1 MSELK
6 KYHPVDSSV
15 VSRFCGIRSFM
26 RLPQIQTTEDVDFA
40 IIGAPAD
47 TGSTFRTG
55 QRFGPAAIREM
66 SMMLR
71 AASLTL
77 DIDMFKYI
85 SGIDWGDVN
94 VSPCNL
100 AKAHD
105 SIEDGITEILDGDV
119 IPICLGGDHSIT
131 LPELR
136 AVAKK
141 YGPVALV
148 HFDAHLDTYDI
159 ENGDTLTHGTPFYM
173 ACKEGLIDVDH
184 SIQVGI
190 RGLFNTSALK
200 VSEDL
205 GFKVITAQ
213 QMREIGLEEVSR
225 QINERVGD
233 KKAFLTFD
241 IDFLDPAY
249 APGTGTIEVGGFT
262 SYESLKLLRETKNIN
277 YVAMDIVEVLPTFDP
292 TQITAYMGGCIVHEF
307 LAMLAYRRKK
317 ELEGK

>member
-6 KYHPVDSSV
+6 KYHPVDASV

-77 DIDMFKYI
+77 DIDIFKYI

-105 SIEDGITEILDGDV
+105 SIENGITEILDGDV

-159 ENGDTLTHGTPFYM
+159 ENGDTLTHGTPFYL

-184 SIQVGI
+184 SIQIGI
-190 RGLFNTSALK
+190 RGLFNTAALK

-205 GFKVITAQ
+205 GFKVITAK
-213 QMREIGLEEVSR
+213 QMREIGLEETSR

-233 KKAFLTFD
+233 QKAFLTFD

-277 YVAMDIVEVLPTFDP
+277 YVGMDIVEVLPTFDP

-317 ELEGK
+317 EIE